1 MATAP
6 SAAAR
11 ITRAPSPSG
20 SVRGPKSIPTDG
32 SRKDYNATLAAIE
45 AMAPKFP
52 PPTNVGT
59 SAEGKAFLEANQS
72 KEGVVTLPCG
82 LQYRVL
88 KTGTTDKS
96 PKAASECDVHYRG
109 KLMDGYEFDSSLKRG
124 KPARFAPTQV
134 IQGWTVALQLMG
146 VGDKWVLYVP
156 SELAYGD
163 AGRADERRGQY
174 IPSGAVLIFEIE
186 LLKCHGPT
194 KLKPRRP
201 IEACAADVKPAA
213 HAVAD
218 VPSGGAPL
226 PTCPEVPSPTASATP
241 SLASNGSAPG
251 AQSTDADAE
260 RLPAAGP
267 MSVFSRILEGNQ
279 ASADEL
285 SPASAVGGAAAA
297 DAVASAAAGGTF
309 SIESATELA
318 GDSATESSGLFERD
332 TYCRPTSANSTGGA
346 ASNGSSAVGSS
357 TPKSSAKAAGE
368 GCTVHMYMTACTRCG
383 PGACAGTLCSATH
396 CSGGS
401 SDSI

>member
-1 MATAP
+1 
-6 SAAAR
+6 
-11 ITRAPSPSG
+11 
-20 SVRGPKSIPTDG
+20 
-32 SRKDYNATLAAIE
+32 
-45 AMAPKFP
+45 
-52 PPTNVGT
+52 
-59 SAEGKAFLEANQS
+59 
-72 KEGVVTLPCG
+72 
-82 LQYRVL
+82 
-88 KTGTTDKS
+88 
-96 PKAASECDVHYRG
+96 
-109 KLMDGYEFDSSLKRG
+109 
-124 KPARFAPTQV
+124 
-134 IQGWTVALQLMG
+134 
-146 VGDKWVLYVP
+146 VLYVP

-279 ASADEL
+279 ASADEP
-285 SPASAVGGAAAA
+285 SPASAEGSAAAA
-297 DAVASAAAGGTF
+297 DAAASAAAGGAF
-309 SIESATELA
+309 STESATELA

-368 GCTVHMYMTACTRCG
+368 AALRQAKHEVSKEIKRLPPKSPPQMATVMLARDRYGYPVVDNAVHDEKDEGHQTGRSTRSTRSVARSSRPSARKSQG
-383 PGACAGTLCSATH
+383 DREVQALREQLAELTWMMNAMLGAVEGLFFRMRLPTLKHALQDLGLSADGKKEDLAKRLIDAISAETPR
-396 CSGGS
+396 SPRQPEWRGLR
-401 SDSI
+401 